1 MCNNDTD
8 KDTITITLEE
18 YKDLLYCKKFVD
30 AYIYNNK
37 DAKLYT
43 DNKYSTQAYNSDLYD
58 NE

>member
-8 KDTITITLEE
+8 TITITVEE
-18 YKDLLYCKKFVD
+18 YKDLLYCKRFVD

-37 DAKLYT
+37 DVKLYT
-43 DNKYSTQAYNSDLYD
+43 DNKSSTQAYNSELYD